1 MGSLVPRLLQAGR
14 SSSQLCGCCVIGWVS
29 AGKGGARRADWTRFF
44 LGRGPRRVVS
54 DAAPVARKSVRMGVR
69 CVGRM
74 DVAVGVAVRGGERS
88 LAACVVGA
96 LRLAHHICNRHWH
109 KYCTSLIM
117 PVMWLPDSSALSDW
131 HIRSVTG
138 IGTIIVPVSLLIM
151 PVMWLPDSSALPDWC
166 NETLLWKNG
175 TRTGLAVLV
184 LFLTV
189 VHVTAGAQARGRGR
203 DQNAAATTTTA
214 LLQVHV
220 KHVVVPRPGEEGV
233 TNKIS
238 E

>member
-14 SSSQLCGCCVIGWVS
+14 SSSQLYGCCVIGRVL

-88 LAACVVGA
+88 LAARVVGA
-96 LRLAHHICNRHWH
+96 PRLAHHICNRHWYN
-109 KYCTSLIM
+109 YCTSLIM
-117 PVMWLPDSSALSDW
+117 PVMLLSDSSALSDW
-131 HIRSVTG
+131 
-138 IGTIIVPVSLLIM
+138 
-151 PVMWLPDSSALPDWC
+151 C
-166 NETLLWKNG
+166 NETLPCRNG

-189 VHVTAGAQARGRGR
+189 LHVTAGAQARGRGR
-203 DQNAAATTTTA
+203 DQNATTTTTA

-220 KHVVVPRPGEEGV
+220 KHVVVPKPGEEGV
-233 TNKIS
+233 TKKIS

>member
-14 SSSQLCGCCVIGWVS
+14 SSSQLCGCCVIGRVS

-117 PVMWLPDSSALSDW
+117 PVMWLPDSSAL
-131 HIRSVTG
+131 
-138 IGTIIVPVSLLIM
+138 
-151 PVMWLPDSSALPDWC
+151 PDWC

-203 DQNAAATTTTA
+203 DQNAAATTTTTA

>member
-1 MGSLVPRLLQAGR
+1 MQ
-14 SSSQLCGCCVIGWVS
+14 
-29 AGKGGARRADWTRFF
+29 GGGDWTRFF

-117 PVMWLPDSSALSDW
+117 PVMWLPDSSAL
-131 HIRSVTG
+131 
-138 IGTIIVPVSLLIM
+138 
-151 PVMWLPDSSALPDWC
+151 PDWC
-166 NETLLWKNG
+166 NETLLWRNG

-203 DQNAAATTTTA
+203 DQNAAATTTTTA

-233 TNKIS
+233 TNKIP